1 MQWWKRVRRW
11 AVGAVVVLAAG
22 LGVTLDRVNFEPA
35 FRQPEHAETRRRVAA
50 SAPAA
55 IPAEGNLKAGF
66 GRARLTPTLG
76 AAVDRPEEGQFTRV
90 PLAGYGARKGR
101 PAQGVHDDV
110 HVKAVVLQVGER
122 RLALVAVEALIVP
135 PDVATAAAERVQRQT
150 GLRREE
156 IYFGA
161 THTHASIGGWGE
173 GLVAE
178 AFAGPFQ
185 TGVRE
190 WWVSRIEAAVVAAVR
205 DLQPARLGAARFAAP
220 EFVKNRLVGELGR
233 VDPEFSCTVIR
244 QTAGRTGVLGSF
256 AAHATVLAADEMSF
270 SGDYPGYWARTV
282 EEATGGMAIFFA
294 GAVGSHGP
302 VAGGKGHVGA
312 ERMGRALA
320 ERTLVA
326 LPGVELKDH
335 VSLALRTV
343 EVALPEL
350 QARVT
355 DGWRLRPWLAQR
367 LLPWG
372 RPALV
377 QALRMNGEVWLSTPC
392 DYSGE
397 LALELKDLLRARG
410 LSGVVTSFN
419 GGYVGYVLPRRYDHY
434 DSYES
439 QRMSFFG
446 PQIGELLEETLRTL
460 ALDAVAR

>member
-11 AVGAVVVLAAG
+11 TAGTLVVLGVG
-22 LGVTLDRVNFEPA
+22 LVATLDRVSFEPA
-35 FRQPEHAETRRRVAA
+35 FRQAEHLETRRRLTA
-50 SAPAA
+50 SAAVAPR
-55 IPAEGNLKAGF
+55 AEGNLSAGF

-76 AAVDRPEEGQFTRV
+76 AAVDRPEEGQFVRI
-90 PLAGYGARKGR
+90 PLAGYGARKGK

-110 HVKAVVLQVGER
+110 HVKAVVLQAGDRKV
-122 RLALVAVEALIVP
+122 AMVAVEALIVP
-135 PDVATAAAERVQRQT
+135 PDVATAAAERVQRST
-150 GLRREE
+150 GIRREE

-161 THTHASIGGWGE
+161 THTHASLGGWGE

-185 TGVRE
+185 AGVRE
-190 WWVSRIEAAVVAAVR
+190 WWVSRIEAAVTAAAQ
-205 DLQPARLGAARFAAP
+205 DLRPAQIGATRFAAP

-244 QTAGRTGVLGSF
+244 QTGGRTAVLGSF
-256 AAHATVLAADEMSF
+256 AAHATVLSADEMAF
-270 SGDYPGYWARTV
+270 SGDYPGYWARAV
-282 EEATGGMAIFFA
+282 EEATGGVAVFFA

-302 VAGGKGHVGA
+302 VAGGKGHAGA
-312 ERMGRALA
+312 ERMGKALA
-320 ERTLVA
+320 ERVLAALPQVA
-326 LPGVELKDH
+326 LAEGATL
-335 VSLALRTV
+335 SLRTV
-343 EVALPEL
+343 ELALPEL
-350 QARVT
+350 QVRVT

-372 RPALV
+372 RPALL
-377 QALRMNGEVWLSTPC
+377 QALRLNDQVWLSTPC

-397 LALELKDLLRARG
+397 LGLELKDLLRARG
-410 LSGVVTSFN
+410 FAGVVTGFN

-446 PQIGELLEETLRTL
+446 PQIGETMEDTLRTL
-460 ALDAVAR
+460 ALEAVAR